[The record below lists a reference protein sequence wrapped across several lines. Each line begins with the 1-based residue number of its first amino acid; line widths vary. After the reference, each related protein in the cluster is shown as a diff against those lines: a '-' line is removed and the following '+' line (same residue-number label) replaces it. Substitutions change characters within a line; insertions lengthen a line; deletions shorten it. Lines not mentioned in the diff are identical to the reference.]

1 MLAQSLAAHG
11 GHREALTA
19 RWRRVVRIAA
29 HPERRREG
37 LGRRLLVAD
46 MASAA
51 EQGVALYGA
60 TFGAEAGLLSFWLAL
75 GFTPVRL
82 GVTREAATGEYAIMV
97 AKPLNEIGQA
107 VLHSMQQGFVA
118 SLQGLLAFELRDLP
132 APVVALLLSELPER
146 PLSAV
151 ERQTIHDVAY
161 AHRDPALARAAL
173 QALGREAS
181 RAPLGEARLAHQQLV
196 AWAYQNQPLAD
207 APREATQQLR
217 RVTQQLMTASMLFSD
232 GQERLK

>member
-1 MLAQSLAAHG
+1 M
-11 GHREALTA
+11 T
-19 RWRRVVRIAA
+19 
-29 HPERRREG
+29 
-37 LGRRLLVAD
+37 
-46 MASAA
+46 
-51 EQGVALYGA
+51 
-60 TFGAEAGLLSFWLAL
+60 
-75 GFTPVRL
+75 
-82 GVTREAATGEYAIMV
+82 AATITV
-97 AKPLNEIGQA
+97 
-107 VLHSMQQGFVA
+107 
-118 SLQGLLAFELRDLP
+118 LP

-151 ERQTIHDVAY
+151 ERQTIRDVAY
-161 AHRDPALARAAL
+161 AHRDPALARAVL

-181 RAPLGEARLAHQQLV
+181 RVPLGEARLAHQQLV